1 MVGKTVSA
9 VVCTLAVIL
18 LAGCGGG
25 GGGNSASPYTGIT
38 SPSTIT
44 DNNAEQIALQAY
56 QAGDLSASTRS
67 NAGTSGSGNP
77 ATDRPQLLTLVRL
90 LKDAAE
96 KTPVPAGSS

>member
-1 MVGKTVSA
+1 M
-9 VVCTLAVIL
+9 LAVIL

-25 GGGNSASPYTGIT
+25 GGGGSASLYTGIT

-56 QAGDLSASTRS
+56 QAGDLSASTVS
-67 NAGTSGSGNP
+67 ILGTSGSGNP
-77 ATDRPQLLTLVRL
+77 ATDRPKGLTLVRL

-96 KTPVPAGSS
+96 KTPVAPGSSVPTEYSSR